1 MKTFGHLLHTH
12 NTLIYKT
19 RKLTTSKHTQKEKK
33 KRKYLF
39 IKIYMRRLF
48 LKKDDEDRSF
58 FFFLFEWKKKMR
70 NGRMG
75 LEIHLPYRIDI
86 VCVVILEII

>member
-1 MKTFGHLLHTH
+1 
-12 NTLIYKT
+12 
-19 RKLTTSKHTQKEKK
+19 
-33 KRKYLF
+33 
-39 IKIYMRRLF
+39 MRRLF